1 MNLYTQKYNEEEMM
15 QILCQLLNAGESIKT
30 ALYCVYKGTGFFAS
44 YRNIVAGYIALTDN
58 DRLIGMKFGTF
69 GSEAV
74 SQYMGY
80 AKKITVK
87 NYPFG
92 QKVVHMIFDDGKKQE
107 VKIQLAPKM
116 VGSKFPDQQKNFDI
130 FMDELNAKINLLEQ

>member
-15 QILCQLLNAGESIKT
+15 QILSRLLIAGESIKT
-30 ALYCVYKGTGFFAS
+30 ALYCVYKQTGFFAS
-44 YRNIVAGYIALTDN
+44 NRNIIAGYVALTDN
-58 DRLIGMKFGTF
+58 DRLIGMKFSTF

-74 SQYMGY
+74 SQYMEY
-80 AKKITVK
+80 AKKITIK

-107 VKIQLAPKM
+107 VKIQLVPKV
-116 VGSKFPDQQKNFDI
+116 VGSKFPEQQKNFDI
-130 FMDELNAKINLLEQ
+130 FMDELNSKINLLEQ